1 MSAAAMVILQPGV
14 KVEGPPPGAASGRF
28 DVPRWAIGVLGGTI
42 IGLGVLYLVIRLI
55 ATRGKP

>member
-1 MSAAAMVILQPGV
+1 MVILQPGV